1 MDFYDIFLFLFPFS
15 LFLAMSLPLSLQFP
29 SFPILPF
36 DQLSCHIALRLAYIV
51 PRVSMVYHFIQS
63 IYNCSRALLIHL
75 FFAQMKR
82 AYSGQE
88 LFLLHFELIQFRL
101 FLCALCK
108 GIRVRSCIVNEYNA
122 LSFIIFHC
130 ITFGDISN
138 KTRGKTISHWT
149 IFRIVR
155 QIQIVRVFV

>member
-1 MDFYDIFLFLFPFS
+1 
-15 LFLAMSLPLSLQFP
+15 
-29 SFPILPF
+29 
-36 DQLSCHIALRLAYIV
+36 
-51 PRVSMVYHFIQS
+51 MVYHFIQS

-88 LFLLHFELIQFRL
+88 LFLLHFELMQFRL
-101 FLCALCK
+101 FLCALCR

-155 QIQIVRVFV
+155 QIQIVRVFVWSKEFDKWNCVRLAFSFFFRCWFHVSLRFFNPRFIRCLQSKDWII